1 MLGIKKYSLEKI
13 KNDIDIILSNELK
26 ECPYEIFV
34 NYCSSNKH
42 YLFTYKVN
50 ENKIHLKVNVQT
62 IVLLLRTGIMD
73 SKLTLYFCAWYMAN
87 YINMVDILKCRK
99 QLDSYCAGILY
110 YEALF
115 DWCCGKHKFVY
126 VPMICE
132 KIGGFA
138 KKMYVM
144 DVRCEV
150 DTLLK
155 FSAFFACALSVE
167 QRKEIDWLIKER
179 MLYLER
185 PEVVYKRNGIASLSI
200 KEVLTKIRLMK
211 KWRKQIGVTLP
222 QLPRKND
229 EDLVL
234 ELICKY
240 RNDGDLFWLELLMR
254 MVLCSPYTI
263 KKIADK
269 EILQGLFELIE
280 KYEDDM
286 VGNINLYETSSNK
299 ILIDDLC
306 VILKFVQCSES
317 VFDLAHE
324 QRKKKRAIYINC

>member
-62 IVLLLRTGIMD
+62 IILLLSTETMD

-87 YINMVDILKCRK
+87 YINMMDTSKCRK
-99 QLDSYCAGILY
+99 RIDSYCAGILY

-115 DWCCGKHKFVY
+115 DRCCGKYKYVY
-126 VPMICE
+126 APMICE

-155 FSAFFACALSVE
+155 ISAFFVCTLSDE
-167 QRKEIDWLIKER
+167 QRKEIDLLIKER

-185 PEVVYKRNGIASLSI
+185 PEIVYKRKGIVSLSI

-211 KWRKQIGVTLP
+211 KWRKELGVTLP
-222 QLPRKND
+222 QLPRRND

-234 ELICKY
+234 ELICEY
-240 RNDGDLFWLELLMR
+240 RNSGNLFWLELLMR

-263 KKIADK
+263 RKIADE
-269 EILQGLFELIE
+269 EILQKLFELIE
-280 KYEDDM
+280 KYEDDI
-286 VGNINLYETSSNK
+286 VANINLYETSLNE

-306 VILKFVQCSES
+306 VILKFVQCSGI
-317 VFDLAHE
+317 VFDLADK